1 MMNEIVITTNE
12 AGQRLDKF
20 LRKYLTDMSLGSIY
34 RAIRTKQVVVNGK
47 KSSEKYSLNEGD
59 ILKFNIKIEDIKK
72 TKKLDFLNLEYD
84 FQTAYED
91 NNLLVIEKKSG
102 ILVHPDEGS
111 EQNLTDEVLAYLYD
125 KGEYN
130 PENEKTFAP
139 SPCNRLDR
147 NTEGL
152 VIYAKNYESLK
163 ALNELI
169 RDGNLEKY
177 YAVLVKG
184 RLKED
189 IYSAYIIKNE
199 KTNKSTIKKEY
210 STGAKEIKTRVVN
223 LDTVGQFSYLE
234 IELITGR
241 SHQIRAHLSSL
252 GNPIIGDPKYGD
264 KKLNSIFKEKF
275 GLERQLLIANKII
288 FKRCPE
294 ALKYL
299 EEKTISM
306 QIPPLFKKIKN
317 DILKI

>member
-1 MMNEIVITTNE
+1 MNEIVITANE

-20 LRKYLTDMSLGSIY
+20 LRKYLPDMPLGSIY
-34 RAIRTKQVVVNGK
+34 RTIRTKQVVVNGR
-47 KSSEKYSLNEGD
+47 KSSEKYTLNEGD
-59 ILKFNIKIEDIKK
+59 VLKFQIKIDDIKK

-84 FQTAYED
+84 FHTAFED
-91 NNLLVIEKKSG
+91 NNLLVVEKKAG
-102 ILVHPDEGS
+102 ILVHSDEGAS
-111 EQNLTDEVLAYLYD
+111 QNLTDEVLAYLYD

-130 PENEKTFAP
+130 PENEMTFSP

-152 VIYAKNYESLK
+152 VVYAKNYDILK

-177 YAVLVKG
+177 YAVLIKG
-184 RLKED
+184 KLKED
-189 IYSAYIIKNE
+189 IYSAYILKNE
-199 KTNKSTIKKEY
+199 KTNKSVIKKEY
-210 STGAKEIKTRVVN
+210 SPGAKEIKTRVLN
-223 LDTVGQFSYLE
+223 LDTVGQFSYVE

-241 SHQIRAHLSSL
+241 SHQIRAHLSSM

-264 KKLNSIFKEKF
+264 KKLNSTFKERF
-275 GLERQLLIANKII
+275 GLDKQLLIANKII
-288 FKRCPE
+288 FKRCPD
-294 ALKYL
+294 ALKYM
-299 EEKTISM
+299 EDKTISM